1 MDHSRDAL
9 PIGWY
14 GSWDGRVQR
23 QYVVLREVI
32 LPRHVGV
39 DSVQG
44 FDCWTRNCGRVLG
57 YTVGKDRRGREI
69 SMEFLQS
76 KSK

>member
-1 MDHSRDAL
+1 ML
-9 PIGWY
+9 F
-14 GSWDGRVQR
+14 
-23 QYVVLREVI
+23 REVI
-32 LPRHVGV
+32 LPRHVGL
-39 DSVQG
+39 DTMEG
-44 FDCWTRNCGRVLG
+44 LDCWTRNCGRVLG